1 LSAAAYHYVA
11 EHVGARIRLNSTTG
25 GTDIVSSFAGSGP
38 TSAVWPGYL
47 SAPGLGV
54 ALDSWDAS
62 GHPVRGDVGELV
74 VTAPMPSMPIYFWG
88 DTDGSRYRSSYFD
101 EFPGVWRHG
110 DWITINDNHAVMVH
124 GRSDATLN
132 RNGVRMGSADIYQ
145 ALEAVSGVADSL
157 VVGVER
163 ADSAYWMPLFVA
175 LQDGRVL
182 DDELRAEIRAAIRDG
197 ASPRHLP
204 DDIIQIAAIPHTL
217 TGKKL
222 EVPVKR
228 ILLGQRPAEVVD
240 LGAVDRPDVLVAI
253 ADLSEARSS
262 S

>member
-1 LSAAAYHYVA
+1 
-11 EHVGARIRLNSTTG
+11 
-25 GTDIVSSFAGSGP
+25 
-38 TSAVWPGYL
+38 
-47 SAPGLGV
+47 
-54 ALDSWDAS
+54 
-62 GHPVRGDVGELV
+62 
-74 VTAPMPSMPIYFWG
+74 
-88 DTDGSRYRSSYFD
+88 
-101 EFPGVWRHG
+101 
-110 DWITINDNHAVMVH
+110 
-124 GRSDATLN
+124 
-132 RNGVRMGSADIYQ
+132 
-145 ALEAVSGVADSL
+145 
-157 VVGVER
+157 
-163 ADSAYWMPLFVA
+163 MPLFVA

-204 DDIIQIAAIPHTL
+204 DDIIQIAAVPNTL

-253 ADLSEARSS
+253 ANLSEARSS

>member
-1 LSAAAYHYVA
+1 
-11 EHVGARIRLNSTTG
+11 
-25 GTDIVSSFAGSGP
+25 
-38 TSAVWPGYL
+38 
-47 SAPGLGV
+47 
-54 ALDSWDAS
+54 
-62 GHPVRGDVGELV
+62 
-74 VTAPMPSMPIYFWG
+74 
-88 DTDGSRYRSSYFD
+88 
-101 EFPGVWRHG
+101 
-110 DWITINDNHAVMVH
+110 
-124 GRSDATLN
+124 
-132 RNGVRMGSADIYQ
+132 
-145 ALEAVSGVADSL
+145 
-157 VVGVER
+157 
-163 ADSAYWMPLFVA
+163 VA

-204 DDIIQIAAIPHTL
+204 DDIIQIAAIPNTL

-253 ADLSEARSS
+253 ANLSEARSS

>member
-1 LSAAAYHYVA
+1 
-11 EHVGARIRLNSTTG
+11 
-25 GTDIVSSFAGSGP
+25 
-38 TSAVWPGYL
+38 
-47 SAPGLGV
+47 
-54 ALDSWDAS
+54 
-62 GHPVRGDVGELV
+62 
-74 VTAPMPSMPIYFWG
+74 
-88 DTDGSRYRSSYFD
+88 
-101 EFPGVWRHG
+101 
-110 DWITINDNHAVMVH
+110 
-124 GRSDATLN
+124 
-132 RNGVRMGSADIYQ
+132 
-145 ALEAVSGVADSL
+145 
-157 VVGVER
+157 
-163 ADSAYWMPLFVA
+163 VA

-204 DDIIQIAAIPHTL
+204 DDIIQIAAVPNTL

-253 ADLSEARSS
+253 ANLSEARSS